1 MFVKFDKDKGGTL
14 DRHEFGNVM
23 NLLFGNVLLRVV
35 LQYTLTLMIVP
46 FLANTIVDGA
56 VSLAKWV
63 WHFISTLDEH
73 SSLAN
78 QIELGVEMVLDE
90 IVQFYQFVTPSI
102 LQSVNNFVAGI
113 LAKVPES
120 VWLSLPLTMTSAVLG
135 LLIVPRSIMAIDD
148 FFQRMADKK
157 SKSLDAPVR
166 NF

>member
-1 MFVKFDKDKGGTL
+1 M
-14 DRHEFGNVM
+14 DRQEFGNVM
-23 NLLFGNVLLRVV
+23 GVLFGNVLTRVV

-56 VSLAKWV
+56 VHLAGLA

-78 QIELGVEMVLDE
+78 QIELCVEMMRDSVCE
-90 IVQFYQFVTPSI
+90 FYRSVTPAI
-102 LQSVNNFVAGI
+102 LQTVGDGFVSI

-120 VWLSLPLTMTSAVLG
+120 VWLSLPLTLTSAILG
-135 LLIVPRSIMAIDD
+135 LLIVPRTIMKMDD
-148 FFQRMADKK
+148 FFQWWAEHKAKK
-157 SKSLDAPVR
+157 LDDDSTNNNNVSERVR